1 MHAATIET
9 IHDFVKN
16 QKDWEFF
23 RLQEDYTALQMGYR
37 LQQQQGY
44 HNQKQVQAYVFSR
57 LPATYAVAY
66 ETFHKYFSNSKIQS
80 VIDWGCGVGAASL
93 ALADVVSNAI
103 NYHLVES
110 NQYALGM
117 AEEFMHLLHGDKHL
131 ITYEMPV
138 NNVDL
143 AIMSYSLNELGTNWQ
158 SVVKTLWQKSENLLI
173 IEPGTHSIF
182 QNLSKVREW
191 LIDNGANVIAPCY
204 HAKKCPLAN
213 TNDWCHFQ
221 KRISRTK
228 EMRFFKKAERGF
240 EDEAY
245 TYILLSKSNSNQILE
260 SNSRIIAKPNQH
272 GGHINLKLCNSN
284 GFVENV
290 TISKSNPD
298 YKSTKKLQWGDCF

>member
-16 QKDWEFF
+16 KKDWEFF
-23 RLQEDYTALQMGYR
+23 KLQEDYSALQRGYR
-37 LQQQQGY
+37 LRQQQGY
-44 HNQKQVQAYVFSR
+44 HNQQQVQSYVFSR
-57 LPATYAVAY
+57 LPATYAVAF
-66 ETFHKYFSNSKIQS
+66 EILRQYFANATIQS

-93 ALADVVSNAI
+93 ALADIVSNSI
-103 NYHLVES
+103 NYHLIES
-110 NQYALGM
+110 NPYALHM
-117 AEEFMHLLHGDKHL
+117 SKEFMHLLHGDKHL
-131 ITYEMPV
+131 INHEMPIT
-138 NNVDL
+138 NVDL
-143 AIMSYSLNELGTNWQ
+143 AIMSYSLNELGDNWQ

-182 QNLSKVREW
+182 QNLAKVRHL
-191 LIDNGANVIAPCY
+191 LISNGAKVIAPCY
-204 HAKKCPLAN
+204 HAKKCPLEN

-221 KRISRTK
+221 KRIARTK
-228 EMRFFKKAERGF
+228 EMRFLKKAERGF

-245 TYILLSKSNSNQILE
+245 SYVLFSKTNPISE

-284 GFVENV
+284 GLVENV
-290 TISKSNPD
+290 TVSKSSTA